1 MKLIDFDEK
10 FNRKV
15 AEMLEK
21 HAGERTEEEWEDA
34 IAKAYEQFG
43 DTYMGAI
50 GMTPRQYFEKMTESG
65 LVETLKEYILQDV
78 PVPDILCG
86 ELERRGAGDALL
98 ALLNETDEELVH
110 YALNLIGNDPRALP
124 RYAEMLSEEEY
135 DEHIKDALADLLKEN
150 ADKVKERILP
160 LVGTENKPYALEILS
175 RCKERDDR
183 VFEALLAAFRTGEE
197 EEVPLYA
204 GYLAAYGDERALPA
218 LEEQI
223 DREDI
228 DFVTFQELKFA
239 IEALGGEYTKQRDF
253 TQDESYKK
261 IMAAGAGTD
270 IFGSG
275 KGN

>member
-10 FNRKV
+10 FNKKV

-21 HAGERTEEEWEDA
+21 HAGEHTEEEWEDA
-34 IAKAYEQFG
+34 IAKAYEKFG

-50 GMTPRQYFEKMTESG
+50 GMTPRQYFEKMTDSG

-86 ELERRGAGDALL
+86 ELEKRGASEPLL
-98 ALLNETDEELVH
+98 ALLHETDEELVH
-110 YALNLIGNDPRALP
+110 YALNLIGSDPRALP

-135 DEHIKDALADLLKEN
+135 DEHIKDALADLLKES
-150 ADKVKERILP
+150 ADEAKERILP
-160 LVGTENKPYALEILS
+160 LVKTESKPYALEILS
-175 RCKERDDR
+175 RCKQKDDR
-183 VFEALLAAFRTGEE
+183 VFETLLSAFRTGEE
-197 EEVPLYA
+197 EEAPLYA

-218 LEEQI
+218 LQEHI
-223 DREDI
+223 AREDI

-239 IEALGGEYTKQRDF
+239 IEALGGEYTAQRDF
-253 TQDESYKK
+253 SEDESYKK

-270 IFGSG
+270 IFGSKKNG
-275 KGN
+275 